1 MLMYAHIK
9 CVYVFRYCL
18 YVDVCVCM
26 YVCMHVCMHVCMA
39 STKYTDIGNNHDSL
53 IYYAIIK

>member
-1 MLMYAHIK
+1 MHILNAYMYLGIV
-9 CVYVFRYCL
+9 CMWMC
-18 YVDVCVCM
+18 VCVCM
-26 YVCMHVCMHVCMA
+26 YVCMHVYMHVCMA